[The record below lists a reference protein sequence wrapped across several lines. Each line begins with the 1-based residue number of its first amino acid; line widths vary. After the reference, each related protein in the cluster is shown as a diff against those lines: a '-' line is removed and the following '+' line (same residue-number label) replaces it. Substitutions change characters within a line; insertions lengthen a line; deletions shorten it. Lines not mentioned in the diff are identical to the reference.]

1 MSGNNTTIHSTTTME
16 FPRERQE
23 AIQKKVDARSAS
35 TAHFM
40 TPPKAHPQAP
50 QQMTK
55 VGQTPHQP
63 TAQPQPQAAPQAQHA
78 PQLQRRPM
86 MQPVLD
92 DQPQAPRQAPQ
103 PNPMGMSF
111 NGVPA
116 GQAQVSAPTV
126 PVEMPGFTNA
136 IAEPEGTSLALPS
149 RFAFYNFKDL
159 YASPFR
165 AKHLAKLQRAHREQS
180 LLPLVEAVS
189 SILMTTTP
197 GHSAVAFD
205 LTLPDFYFV
214 LYWLRLNSFTKSN
227 YTHKTTCNNEA
238 HMKRVEDG
246 YKLEQYAAAV
256 AAGEMSQEQFDLIQ
270 SQVLPEDSLQIA
282 EIIRQSTMVVK
293 ELEEI
298 PNPEHYHFSDTSA
311 MFFRPPTMRDVIE
324 FQDAPQMQ
332 DKATRTEFAY
342 LAQMAS
348 HIQHQELLLTLA
360 VRVDIVGEA
369 TADQVQLLQDYE
381 QAIGTYGVDEE
392 VVVTCKGCGASRKS
406 KLILDAFSFLS
417 PDKRG

>member
-23 AIQKKVDARSAS
+23 AIQRKVDARAAS
-35 TAHFM
+35 TAHFP
-40 TPPKAHPQAP
+40 TPPRQHPGAP
-50 QQMTK
+50 QHMPAA
-55 VGQTPHQP
+55 G
-63 TAQPQPQAAPQAQHA
+63 QPQQQP
-78 PQLQRRPM
+78 RRPM
-86 MQPVLD
+86 MQPVMED
-92 DQPQAPRQAPQ
+92 PNAPLQRSAPQ
-103 PNPMGMSF
+103 SNPS
-111 NGVPA
+111 GVTFGAPA
-116 GQAQVSAPTV
+116 MPVNQQATAQVSSPTV

-149 RFAFYNFKDL
+149 RFAFYGFQDL

-180 LLPLVEAVS
+180 LLPMVEAVS

-197 GHSAVAFD
+197 GYTALGFD

-227 YTHKTTCNNEA
+227 YTHKTTCQNEA

-246 YKLEQYAAAV
+246 YRLEEYQQKV
-256 AAGEMSQEQFDLIQ
+256 AAGEMSQEQFNLIQ
-270 SQVLPEDSLQIA
+270 AQVLPEDSLQIA
-282 EIIRQSTMVVK
+282 EIVRQSTMKVQ
-293 ELEEI
+293 ELENI
-298 PNPEHYHFSDTSA
+298 PDPEHYHFSDTSA
-311 MFFRPPTMRDVIE
+311 MFLRPPTMRDVIE
-324 FQDAPQMQ
+324 FQDAPQMAS
-332 DKATRTEFAY
+332 KESRTEFSY

-348 HIQHQELLLTLA
+348 HIQHRELLLTLA

-369 TADQVQLLQDYE
+369 TADQVAMLQDYE

-417 PDKRG
+417 PDKR